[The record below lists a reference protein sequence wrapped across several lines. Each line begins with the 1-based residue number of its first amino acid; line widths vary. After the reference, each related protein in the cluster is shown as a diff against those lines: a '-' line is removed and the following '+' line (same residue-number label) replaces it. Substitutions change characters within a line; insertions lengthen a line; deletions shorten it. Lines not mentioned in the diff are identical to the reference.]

1 MNEQAIIDSY
11 ILFKKDGYLKSFQE
25 FKQLIATNPD
35 ALNYSYE
42 LFKKD
47 GYTKS
52 LNDYKILM
60 GVGVQPNPSPNPNPT
75 PNPNPPLNND
85 FPPCASKKGKVVKTP
100 KGIDVIVY
108 KTTVWDTPLVQ
119 LFAKSTRFMVLG
131 GKHKGEK
138 GNYKCLQNNKLFL
151 ELDSVKNAG
160 LKKPESKIIS
170 TTLTPEDLKNGRIV
184 KLGMKGDIVGKIQ
197 ELLISNGHKEISK
210 DGKVDNIFGGRTK
223 KMVKAFQSANGLE
236 DDGAVGPL
244 TWAKLSDSSLTTKKS
259 EYTGM
264 GDDSPE
270 FLQAQLDAQKSQL
283 PVNHGKIEIDDGGNP
298 FVFDGYKN
306 GGTWVPQSEFLQ
318 SYNADGT
325 KKLQENIIKNIV
337 LKNLHSLL

>member
-160 LKKPESKIIS
+160 LKNPESKIIS

>member
-60 GVGVQPNPSPNPNPT
+60 GVGVQPNPSPTPNPT
-75 PNPNPPLNND
+75 PNPNPTLNND

-131 GKHKGEK
+131 GKHKGEM
-138 GNYKCLQNNKLFL
+138 GNYRCLQNNRLFL

-236 DDGAVGPL
+236 DDGVVGPL
-244 TWAKLSDSSLTTKKS
+244 TWAKLSDPSLTTKKS

>member
-1 MNEQAIIDSY
+1 MNEQSII
-11 ILFKKDGYLKSFQE
+11 
-25 FKQLIATNPD
+25 
-35 ALNYSYE
+35 YSYN

-47 GYTKS
+47 GYTGSIDQFKQEIKS
-52 LNDYKILM
+52 NELALVYSYNLFEKNGYTGGFNNYKILM
-60 GVGVQPNPSPNPNPT
+60 GVTPQSPNPV
-75 PNPNPPLNND
+75 PNPNPPLSND

-138 GNYKCLQNNKLFL
+138 GNYKCLQNNRLFL

-160 LKKPESKIIS
+160 LKTPESKIIS
-170 TTLTPEDLKNGRIV
+170 TTLTPDDLKNGRIV

-210 DGKVDNIFGGRTK
+210 DGKVDKVFGGRTK

-244 TWAKLSDSSLTTKKS
+244 TWAKLSDPSLTTKKS